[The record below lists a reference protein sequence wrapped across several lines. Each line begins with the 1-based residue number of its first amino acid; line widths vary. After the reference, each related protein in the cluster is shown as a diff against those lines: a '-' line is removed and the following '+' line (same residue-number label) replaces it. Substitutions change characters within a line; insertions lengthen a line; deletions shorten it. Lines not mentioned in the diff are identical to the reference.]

1 MKKIKKS
8 YQNSYKKY
16 GVSPRALKW
25 CSEKAAR
32 QRYEQIVMD
41 INFYRQSILDVG
53 CGFGDIIP
61 YITDKADVFNYTGID
76 IVPEFIR
83 EAKKIHPK
91 HKFIVGDYFKQPLK
105 EKFDIIICCGTLN
118 RNYNDNLGFR
128 KKAIKTM
135 FQHAKKCLVFNMAGR
150 HPKPKT
156 VQHSNVWFADS
167 EEIFNYCKT
176 LSGKVLLKNDYHS
189 SDFTIVM
196 SKLGIS

>member
-32 QRYEQIVMD
+32 QRYEQIIMN
-41 INFYRQSILDVG
+41 INFYKQSILDVG

-61 YITDKADVFNYTGID
+61 YITEKADIFDYTGID

-83 EAKKIHPK
+83 EAKKIYPK
-91 HKFIVGDYFKQPLK
+91 HKFIVSDYFKQPLK

-128 KKAIKTM
+128 KKQLKLCSSMLRNVLSSIWQEDIRNLKRLDTAM
-135 FQHAKKCLVFNMAGR
+135 FGLQTQKKYLITV
-150 HPKPKT
+150 KP
-156 VQHSNVWFADS
+156 
-167 EEIFNYCKT
+167 
-176 LSGKVLLKNDYHS
+176 
-189 SDFTIVM
+189 
-196 SKLGIS
+196 